1 MRLQEVLKEREAE
14 ISLLEE
20 SLKESE
26 GRVLNGIQEHNGKG
40 HEGNGINPEST
51 LSPKTINRFE
61 HIRKTME
68 NGHSTPP
75 VEQGSSVYSEDESL
89 ERLNEL
95 MLFVICFDSLS

>member
-26 GRVLNGIQEHNGKG
+26 GRVLAGIQEHSGEV
-40 HEGNGINPEST
+40 HESNGINPEST
-51 LSPKTINRFE
+51 LSPKTINQFD

-68 NGHSTPP
+68 NGHSTTPI
-75 VEQGSSVYSEDESL
+75 EQGSSVYSDDESL

-95 MLFVICFDSLS
+95 MLFVFHF

>member
-1 MRLQEVLKEREAE
+1 MRLQEVLKERETE

-26 GRVLNGIQEHNGKG
+26 ERAASTTDVD
-40 HEGNGINPEST
+40 NPESLEVNVVNLDNT
-51 LSPKTINRFE
+51 LSPKTMNRFD

-68 NGHSTPP
+68 GVNGHSNLAETN
-75 VEQGSSVYSEDESL
+75 SAYSEDESL

-95 MLFVICFDSLS
+95 MLCVQLF